1 MTPYGH
7 STVIHHPPKKDMID
21 IDTRLCIKCGKCQ
34 KVCPAFI
41 PEIHKDRLPVLH
53 NTGDCIG
60 CGHCVDVCPSGAFL
74 HTDFTGDRIRTV
86 RKELLPSPE
95 SLMELIRSRRSNR
108 TITAAPIPRTSLD
121 MIMEAA
127 RYAPTAENS
136 RRVCL
141 TLITDDT
148 ALQAVEASVIGMFMK
163 LARIMLFPPIRM
175 VMRPFLREL
184 YDRVPALMEMDR
196 QFRQGRRP
204 SICDATALLVIS
216 APKGYDFGS
225 QDCNLAYQNSSL
237 MAESLGVS
245 QIYMGFV
252 QTAMFLMGT
261 RRAARILGIPKG
273 HKAFAIMGLGMPA
286 FKYGRYTLR

>member
-1 MTPYGH
+1 
-7 STVIHHPPKKDMID
+7 MIN
-21 IDTRLCIKCGKCQ
+21 IDTELCIRCGKCQ
-34 KVCPAFI
+34 RVCPAFI
-41 PEIHKDRLPVLH
+41 PDIRRKGLPVLR
-53 NTGDCIG
+53 NTDDCIG

-74 HTDFTGDRIRTV
+74 HSDFPKENVRTV
-86 RKELLPSPE
+86 QGSLMPSPE

-108 TITAAPIPRTSLD
+108 TITSTPVPENYLD

-136 RRVCL
+136 RQVCL
-141 TLITDDT
+141 SLVTDD
-148 ALQAVEASVIGMFMK
+148 ARLQAVEASVIRLFMR
-163 LARIMLFPPIRM
+163 LARVMLFPPIKM
-175 VMRPFLREL
+175 IMKPFLRDL
-184 YDRVPALMEMDR
+184 YDRVPALMEMNE
-196 QFRQGRRP
+196 QFSNGHRP

-216 APKGYDFGS
+216 APKGYDFGF
-225 QDCNLAYQNSSL
+225 QDCNLAYQNASL

-252 QTAMFLMGT
+252 QTAMFMMGT

-286 FKYGRYTLR
+286 FKYTRYTLR

>member
-1 MTPYGH
+1 
-7 STVIHHPPKKDMID
+7 MIN
-21 IDTRLCIKCGKCQ
+21 IDTELCIRCGKCQ
-34 KVCPAFI
+34 RVCPAFI
-41 PEIHKDRLPVLH
+41 PDIRRKRLPVLR
-53 NTGDCIG
+53 NTDDCIG

-74 HTDFTGDRIRTV
+74 HSDFPKENVRTV
-86 RKELLPSPE
+86 QGSLMPSPE

-108 TITAAPIPRTSLD
+108 TITSTPVPENYLD

-136 RRVCL
+136 RQVCL
-141 TLITDDT
+141 SLVTDD
-148 ALQAVEASVIGMFMK
+148 ARLQAVEASVIRLFMR
-163 LARIMLFPPIRM
+163 LARVMLFPPIKM
-175 VMRPFLREL
+175 IMKPFLRDL
-184 YDRVPALMEMDR
+184 YDRVPALMEMNE
-196 QFRQGRRP
+196 QFSNGRRP

-216 APKGYDFGS
+216 APKGYDFGF
-225 QDCNLAYQNSSL
+225 QDCNLAYQNASL

-252 QTAMFLMGT
+252 QTAMFMMGT

-286 FKYGRYTLR
+286 FKYTRYTLR